1 MHIICIQIK
10 IFMQKKSEQGIHFL
24 LTSYM
29 AQRRM
34 PVGHTTEPPLAAL
47 RE

>member
-1 MHIICIQIK
+1 MHILCILTDV
-10 IFMQKKSEQGIHFL
+10 FVQKKSKNNFPFL

-34 PVGHTTEPPLAAL
+34 PAEHTSEE
-47 RE
+47 RK